1 MRAWFDRFTTFLK
14 SQGYNQR
21 HSDHTLLTKVSKVGK
36 FTILIVMLMTLC
48 EDDTVEIIQVK
59 KKMGDEYEIRYLGNL
74 KFFLGVEV
82 ARSRDGILVS

>member
-1 MRAWFDRFTTFLK
+1 
-14 SQGYNQR
+14 
-21 HSDHTLLTKVSKVGK
+21 
-36 FTILIVMLMTLC
+36 MLMTLC

-59 KKMGDEYEIRYLGNL
+59 KKMGDEYEIRYSGNL